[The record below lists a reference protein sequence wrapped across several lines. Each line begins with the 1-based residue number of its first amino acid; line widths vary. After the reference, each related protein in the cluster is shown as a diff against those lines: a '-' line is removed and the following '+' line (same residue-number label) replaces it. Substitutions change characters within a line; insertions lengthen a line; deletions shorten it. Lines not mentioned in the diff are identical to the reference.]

1 MTAASN
7 PVDVI
12 YVAASRSDARFTRI
26 CVASIR
32 YFYPEVPVELI
43 AGGPLQPGL
52 VEELQRHW
60 NVGIANLPA
69 GDYGWGF
76 IKLEPLFL
84 PPGKRFLVLDSDTVI
99 AGPVLDWVAKYD
111 DAFIVVDEI
120 QTQEAVKSIYF
131 DWTKATKN
139 GITLREPDFVFNSG
153 QWFGRSGIIKREDFA
168 GLVQF
173 GSPTKLVDPTVFKN
187 GEQGVLNFVL
197 NDKARTGALSV
208 TRVPLMHWPG
218 FGMNGLNAKMVAA
231 KVAPPVV
238 VHWAG
243 MKKARLSAMVGSDLL
258 TFFEKFYYQ
267 RIPGGEAVRLY
278 AGIRHALSH
287 WLNEI
292 RIRVRLRM
300 KMIRGVF
307 VKESIGA

>member
-1 MTAASN
+1 MTGERGLDVVYIAAS
-7 PVDVI
+7 
-12 YVAASRSDARFTRI
+12 ARDARFTRL

-32 YFYPEVPVELI
+32 YFYPDAAIELI
-43 AGGPLQPGL
+43 VGGPLQPGL

-60 NVGIANLPA
+60 NVGVANLPA

-111 DAFIVVDEI
+111 DAFIVVDEKE
-120 QTQEAVKSIYF
+120 TQEVVKSIYF

-139 GITLREPDFVFNSG
+139 GITPREPDFVFNSG

-197 NDKARTGALSV
+197 NDKARMGVLSV
-208 TRVPLMHWPG
+208 ARVPLMHWPG
-218 FGMNGLNAKMVAA
+218 VGMNGLNAKMVAA
-231 KVAPPVV
+231 KEAPPVV

-243 MKKARLSAMVGSDLL
+243 MKKARLSAMVGADLL
-258 TFFEKFYYQ
+258 TFFEKCYYQ
-267 RIPGGEAVRLY
+267 RIPGGEAARLY

-292 RIRVRLRM
+292 RIRFRFRM
-300 KMIRGVF
+300 KMIRAHYSVR
-307 VKESIGA
+307 